1 MGSSTRSCVGINRG
15 PILVLLSQIFS
26 SLINLCVK
34 VLITKFAQPISPIRI
49 LNTRMIITFSL
60 SSVYCWV
67 KNIQDFPGGAK
78 DVRWLMVLRAVGGS
92 CGAIGFYNSL
102 KYLPLAEAT
111 VLNLLAPLGC
121 CIVMALLVRGR
132 ASKVQ
137 IGAAVMSVMG
147 IVITARPAFIFEKP
161 DFVKKITA
169 KDSTL
174 DETRMLTGILFALLG
189 ACGGAC
195 AYTCIQLIGTRAH
208 PLISVNYFA
217 AMMISVTSIS
227 IFLDPGQTTLKYE
240 IVQVA
245 LLVAIGI
252 VSFITEFVM
261 TAGLAV
267 ERSSSSTQMIFSQIL
282 FATVLDW
289 IFWGFL
295 PDLTSVIGGVI
306 LIASLAAVL
315 IQQSNETSAQ
325 QEQTSG
331 IFSRIRSRWGRKRV
345 YDSNFETFSL
355 DSLLPSETGMGLDE
369 D

>member
-1 MGSSTRSCVGINRG
+1 
-15 PILVLLSQIFS
+15 
-26 SLINLCVK
+26 
-34 VLITKFAQPISPIRI
+34 
-49 LNTRMIITFSL
+49 
-60 SSVYCWV
+60 
-67 KNIQDFPGGAK
+67 
-78 DVRWLMVLRAVGGS
+78 
-92 CGAIGFYNSL
+92 
-102 KYLPLAEAT
+102 
-111 VLNLLAPLGC
+111 
-121 CIVMALLVRGR
+121 
-132 ASKVQ
+132 
-137 IGAAVMSVMG
+137 
-147 IVITARPAFIFEKP
+147 
-161 DFVKKITA
+161 
-169 KDSTL
+169 
-174 DETRMLTGILFALLG
+174 
-189 ACGGAC
+189 
-195 AYTCIQLIGTRAH
+195 
-208 PLISVNYFA
+208 
-217 AMMISVTSIS
+217 MISVTSIS

-252 VSFITEFVM
+252 VSFITVSLNFNLADFFVKQNIISSDSIIQEFVM